1 MQDLVALLAYPFV
14 AAIIFVGMHT
24 WLGLQ
29 VLRRKVVF
37 ADLALAQLSALGG
50 TAAVAAGHAPGTLAG
65 FGYALLLTILGAG
78 LLTLTRRLSRHVS
91 QEALIGIVYVVATA
105 LTVLV
110 IDRSPQGAE
119 HVKRMLV
126 GSILTIGPDD
136 VLKLAVLYGGIGLL
150 HWLLRRPLLAAAHDM
165 GDETGSRTV
174 LWDFLFYCTFGLVVT
189 SSVAL
194 AGVLLVFSFLI
205 IPAVTGFLFSSRM
218 GTALAVGWA
227 AGIVASLAGFGVSVA
242 LDLPTGA
249 AMVTTFAVVL
259 LAAAALRA
267 TVFGEP
273 ATRRRNRRRAAV
285 AAAAAIA
292 LAVFAQGAW
301 LTVSP
306 ASDQPLMAAFETVT
320 GIGPEPFMTAPER
333 RAYED
338 AAAME
343 QRNRAEVEKLR
354 AAERDAR
361 WSGEGLS
368 EDELRRVA
376 SFQQTFNEMG
386 RGERFVQDHL
396 RARARE
402 RQRWS
407 VGLPAMALAGLA
419 LLWLRGAWRR
429 AGGARAPRSP
439 EDPDLAD
446 LPTYPPVSGRPAPGG
461 GGRLAVPPQPGL
473 ALRSRGGEGVG

>member
-1 MQDLVALLAYPFV
+1 MDDLVALLAYPFI

-50 TAAVAAGHAPGTLAG
+50 TAAVAAGHPPGTLAG
-65 FGYALLLTILGAG
+65 FGYALLLTIFGAG

-91 QEALIGIVYVVATA
+91 QEAVIGIVYVVATA

-136 VLKLAVLYGGIGLL
+136 VLKLAVLYGAIGLL
-150 HWLLRRPLLAAAHDM
+150 HWLLRRPLLAAAHDA
-165 GDETGSRTV
+165 GDDPGSRTV
-174 LWDFLFYCTFGLVVT
+174 VWDFVFYCTFGLVVT
-189 SSVAL
+189 SSVTL

-205 IPAVTGFLFSSRM
+205 IPAVIGFLFSSRM
-218 GTALAVGWA
+218 GAALAVGWS
-227 AGIVASLAGFGVSVA
+227 AGAVASLAGFAVSVA

-249 AMVTTFAVVL
+249 AMVTTFAAVLL
-259 LAAAALRA
+259 LAAALRVTVLGALAARW
-267 TVFGEP
+267 
-273 ATRRRNRRRAAV
+273 RNRQRV
-285 AAAAAIA
+285 AIGAAAAIA
-292 LAVFAQGAW
+292 LAVFTQGAW
-301 LTVSP
+301 LIVSP
-306 ASDQPLMAAFETVT
+306 ASDQPLFAAVEAVS
-320 GIGPEPFMTAPER
+320 GIGPEPFMTASER
-333 RAYED
+333 RVYQD
-338 AAAME
+338 AGE
-343 QRNRAEVEKLR
+343 IERRNRAEVERLR
-354 AAERDAR
+354 ALERDAR

-396 RARARE
+396 RSRARE

-407 VGLPAMALAGLA
+407 VGLPALALAGLA
-419 LLWLRGAWRR
+419 LLWLWRSWRR
-429 AGGARAPRSP
+429 TGAAAHHPSPR
-439 EDPDLAD
+439 
-446 LPTYPPVSGRPAPGG
+446 
-461 GGRLAVPPQPGL
+461 
-473 ALRSRGGEGVG
+473 

>member
-1 MQDLVALLAYPFV
+1 MQDLAALLAYPFV

-29 VLRRKVVF
+29 VLRRNVVF

-78 LLTLTRRLSRHVS
+78 LLTLTRRMSRHVS

-136 VLKLAVLYGGIGLL
+136 VFKLVALYGSISLL
-150 HWLLRRPLLAAAHDM
+150 HWRLRRPLLAAAHDAR
-165 GDETGSRTV
+165 DESGSGTV
-174 LWDFLFYCTFGLVVT
+174 LWDFVFYCTFGVVVT

-205 IPAVTGFLFSSRM
+205 IPAVIGFLFSQRM
-218 GTALAVGWA
+218 GAALAVGWG
-227 AGIVASLAGFGVSVA
+227 AGILASLGGFGASVA

-249 AMVTTFAVVL
+249 TMVTAFAGVL
-259 LAAAALRA
+259 LAAAALRV
-267 TVFGEP
+267 TMFGDS
-273 ATRRRNRRRAAV
+273 AARRRNRRRAAV
-285 AAAAAIA
+285 VTAAASA

-301 LTVSP
+301 LTLSP
-306 ASDQPLMAAFETVT
+306 AGDQPLLAVVEAVT
-320 GIGPEPFMTAPER
+320 GIGPQPFMTASER
-333 RAYED
+333 RTYDD
-338 AAAME
+338 ASAME
-343 QRNRAEVEKLR
+343 GRNRAEVERLR
-354 AAERDAR
+354 ALEREAR

-402 RQRWS
+402 RQRWA
-407 VGLPAMALAGLA
+407 VGLPAMLLAGLA
-419 LLWLRGAWRR
+419 LLWLW
-429 AGGARAPRSP
+429 
-439 EDPDLAD
+439 
-446 LPTYPPVSGRPAPGG
+446 
-461 GGRLAVPPQPGL
+461 
-473 ALRSRGGEGVG
+473 RSRRLTGIPRKVKGVQTATADAGA